1 MNSESLST
9 FFEQCLLKSSLR
21 NIPRSLLADTG
32 TRNVRLARATAMAW
46 NRANEARHGKWG
58 LEAYSLVEE
67 ADGEIHLVP
76 QSPLSELGAEILH
89 FEEEQSRSSHYEAEP
104 GKNSFSLQIPELPY
118 KYSQNFTNVQCS
130 ELFSSRNSR
139 EKEETMTRV
148 PAPHR
153 IHGTRHD
160 A

>member
-67 ADGEIHLVP
+67 EDGEIHLVP
-76 QSPLSELGAEILH
+76 QSPLSELDAEILH
-89 FEEEQSRSSHYEAEP
+89 FEEKQSRSSQYEPDP
-104 GKNSFSLQIPELPY
+104 GKNRFSLQIPEFPY
-118 KYSQNFTNVQCS
+118 THSQNFTNVQCS
-130 ELFSSRNSR
+130 ERIL
-139 EKEETMTRV
+139 EKKRKQ
-148 PAPHR
+148 
-153 IHGTRHD
+153 
-160 A
+160 